1 MVVLIVV
8 IVVVVFALVL
18 AARTIRV
25 IPQARAGVV
34 ERLGRY
40 SRTLEPGLTIVTPFI
55 DRVKPLV
62 DLREQVVN
70 FSPQSVITEDNV
82 VVGIETVLYFTITD
96 PRSATYEIAN
106 PLQAIEQLTVTTL
119 RNVIGGLTLEATL
132 TARENVNT
140 ELRVVLDEAT
150 GKWGIRINRVEIK
163 SVDPPADIRTAMEK
177 QMRAERDRRA
187 AILTAEGEKQAQ
199 ILTAEGAK
207 QSAVLTAEG
216 AQQAAVLD
224 AEGERQAAILR
235 AEGEAKA
242 IDTVFTAIH
251 AGKPDRAL
259 LSYEYLQMLP
269 QLAEGDANKV
279 FVVPSEFAEAFG
291 GIGEALKGRLD
302 ASPPTQPP
310 PAAPRQVPPGP
321 PAGAES

>member
-1 MVVLIVV
+1 MVALIVIV
-8 IVVVVFALVL
+8 VVVVFALVV

-70 FSPQSVITEDNV
+70 FSPQSVISEDNV

-132 TARENVNT
+132 TARENVNN

-163 SVDPPADIRTAMEK
+163 SVDPPPDIRSAMEK

-187 AILTAEGEKQAQ
+187 AILTAEG
-199 ILTAEGAK
+199 AK
-207 QSAVLTAEG
+207 
-216 AQQAAVLD
+216 QAAVLT

-235 AEGEAKA
+235 SEGEAKA

-251 AGKPDRAL
+251 EGKPDRAL

-279 FVVPSEFAEAFG
+279 FVVPSEFAQAFG
-291 GIGEALKGRLD
+291 GIGEALARRVD
-302 ASPPTQPP
+302 AGGPSRGAPPPPP
-310 PAAPRQVPPGP
+310 PAAGP
-321 PAGAES
+321 DA

>member
-1 MVVLIVV
+1 VVAL
-8 IVVVVFALVL
+8 IVVVVVLLFLLFL

-25 IPQARAGVV
+25 IPQAKAGVV

-55 DRVKPLV
+55 DRVRPLV

-82 VVGIETVLYFTITD
+82 VVAIETVLYFTITD
-96 PRSATYEIAN
+96 PRSATYEVAN

-119 RNVIGGLTLEATL
+119 RNVIGGLTLEKTL
-132 TARENVNT
+132 TSRENVNA
-140 ELRVVLDEAT
+140 ELRTVLDEAT

-163 SVDPPADIRTAMEK
+163 SVDPPPDIRTAMEK

-187 AILTAEGEKQAQ
+187 AILTAEGEKQSQ
-199 ILTAEGAK
+199 ILTAEG
-207 QSAVLTAEG
+207 QQQAVVLRAEG
-216 AQQAAVLD
+216 DKQAAV
-224 AEGERQAAILR
+224 LR

-242 IDTVFTAIH
+242 IDTVFKAIH
-251 AGKPDRAL
+251 EGKPSREL

-279 FVVPSEFAEAFG
+279 FVIPSEFAEAFG
-291 GIGEALKGRLD
+291 GIGEALGQRAQAAPKPPL
-302 ASPPTQPP
+302 PPT
-310 PAAPRQVPPGP
+310 PR
-321 PAGAES
+321 ASED

>member
-1 MVVLIVV
+1 MAALIVV
-8 IVVVVFALVL
+8 IVVVVFALIV

-55 DRVKPLV
+55 DRVRPLV

-82 VVGIETVLYFTITD
+82 VVSIETVLYFTITD

-132 TARENVNT
+132 TSRESVNAQ
-140 ELRVVLDEAT
+140 LRTVLDEAT

-163 SVDPPADIRTAMEK
+163 SVDPPPDIKTAMEK

-187 AILTAEGEKQAQ
+187 AILTAEGEKQA
-199 ILTAEGAK
+199 
-207 QSAVLTAEG
+207 
-216 AQQAAVLD
+216 
-224 AEGERQAAILR
+224 AILR

-251 AGKPDRAL
+251 EGKPDRQL
-259 LSYEYLQMLP
+259 LSYEYLKMLP

-291 GIGEALKGRLD
+291 GIGEALRGRMD
-302 ASPPTQPP
+302 ANGP
-310 PAAPRQVPPGP
+310 PPGP
-321 PAGAES
+321 RPAPP

>member
-1 MVVLIVV
+1 MVALIVV
-8 IVVVVFALVL
+8 AVVVVFLLLV
-18 AARTIRV
+18 AARAIRI

-40 SRTLEPGLTIVTPFI
+40 HRTLEPGLAVVTPFVE
-55 DRVKPLV
+55 RVRPLV

-70 FSPQSVITEDNV
+70 FSPQSVITDDNV
-82 VVGIETVLYFTITD
+82 VVAIETVLYFTITD
-96 PRSATYEIAN
+96 PRSATYEVAS

-132 TARENVNT
+132 TARENVNA
-140 ELRVVLDEAT
+140 ELRTVLDEAT

-163 SVDPPADIRTAMEK
+163 SVDPPPDIRTAMEK

-187 AILTAEGEKQAQ
+187 AILTAEGERQAA
-199 ILTAEGAK
+199 ILTAEGQK
-207 QSAVLTAEG
+207 
-216 AQQAAVLD
+216 QAAVLE
-224 AEGERQAAILR
+224 AEGEKQSAILK
-235 AEGEAKA
+235 AEGEAQA

-251 AGKPDRAL
+251 EGKPDRAL

-279 FVVPSEFAEAFG
+279 FVVPSEFTQAFG
-291 GIGEALKGRLD
+291 GIGEALSGRSQDRDPGAD
-302 ASPPTQPP
+302 ADGAGAQL
-310 PAAPRQVPPGP
+310 PAATKRPSRD
-321 PAGAES
+321 

>member
-1 MVVLIVV
+1 MVALIVIAV
-8 IVVVVFALVL
+8 IVVFVLVL

-55 DRVKPLV
+55 DRVRPLV

-187 AILTAEGEKQAQ
+187 AILTAEG
-199 ILTAEGAK
+199 
-207 QSAVLTAEG
+207 

-242 IDTVFTAIH
+242 IDTVFSAIH
-251 AGKPDRAL
+251 EGKPDRAL

-291 GIGEALKGRLD
+291 GIGEALKGRGPSAPGD
-302 ASPPTQPP
+302 APAPPTPLRPP
-310 PAAPRQVPPGP
+310 TPAPGRDRD
-321 PAGAES
+321 A